1 MRVQLALMILNF
13 VRNSRSVIRDPVRN
27 PEPHAGFNEGLGP
40 RTGSVFNGGSGT
52 KHDFPNYVRDPMRDH
67 GVQRGSQ
74 DIERD
79 PDIRAGSNAG
89 A

>member
-1 MRVQLALMILNF
+1 MRDAMWGWGLV
-13 VRNSRSVIRDPVRN
+13 RDPV
-27 PEPHAGFNEGLGP
+27 FNVGS
-40 RTGSVFNGGSGT
+40 RT
-52 KHDFPNYVRDPMRDH
+52 KYDFPNSVRDPMRDH

-89 A
+89 ALM

>member
-1 MRVQLALMILNF
+1 MRDSM
-13 VRNSRSVIRDPVRN
+13 RSWGLVRDP
-27 PEPHAGFNEGLGP
+27 F
-40 RTGSVFNGGSGT
+40 FNGGSGT